1 MSLIRALMIDV
12 EGVLVCGR
20 PSDGRP
26 WASTIEDDL
35 GLSVAAL
42 QQEFFSPYWNE
53 IVLGRAAPVDH
64 LKPVLA
70 KIAPH
75 LPYDDFIAYW
85 FENDARL
92 NIKLLEELRQQRKAG
107 KRVYLATDQEHVRA
121 AHLVEALGLGSHC
134 DGIYYS
140 AALGSRKP
148 DQAFFKQ
155 VAALSGLRPD
165 QLLLV
170 ADPPAN
176 IDAARLCGWNA
187 IHWQQG
193 SMLFARLAAIED
205 LCPKNTD

>member
-1 MSLIRALMIDV
+1 HRLQTPLNR
-12 EGVLVCGR
+12 GR
-20 PSDGRP
+20 DHPGNRGRNH
-26 WASTIEDDL
+26 L
-35 GLSVAAL
+35 GTK
-42 QQEFFSPYWNE
+42 
-53 IVLGRAAPVDH
+53 GRLH
-64 LKPVLA
+64 RNR
-70 KIAPH
+70 H
-75 LPYDDFIAYW
+75 
-85 FENDARL
+85 
-92 NIKLLEELRQQRKAG
+92 IKLLEELRQQRKAG

-170 ADPPAN
+170 DDPPAN

>member
-1 MSLIRALMIDV
+1 MWKASWFAAALPTEGRGHRPLRMISAV
-12 EGVLVCGR
+12 
-20 PSDGRP
+20 
-26 WASTIEDDL
+26 I
-35 GLSVAAL
+35 AAL

-170 ADPPAN
+170 DDPPAN

>member
-1 MSLIRALMIDV
+1 M
-12 EGVLVCGR
+12 G
-20 PSDGRP
+20 
-26 WASTIEDDL
+26 
-35 GLSVAAL
+35 
-42 QQEFFSPYWNE
+42 
-53 IVLGRAAPVDH
+53 AAPVDH

-107 KRVYLATDQEHVRA
+107 KRVHLATDQEHVRA

-170 ADPPAN
+170 DDPPAN

>member
-107 KRVYLATDQEHVRA
+107 KESIWQLTKSTSGRRISLK
-121 AHLVEALGLGSHC
+121 HLG
-134 DGIYYS
+134 
-140 AALGSRKP
+140 
-148 DQAFFKQ
+148 
-155 VAALSGLRPD
+155 
-165 QLLLV
+165 
-170 ADPPAN
+170 
-176 IDAARLCGWNA
+176 
-187 IHWQQG
+187 
-193 SMLFARLAAIED
+193 LAAIVTASIIRQ
-205 LCPKNTD
+205 P